1 MKTNMTTIPQTAE
14 YGSKVA
20 KENLSIHTTLET
32 THRAM
37 IGGKSREVELYHR
50 TAGYIPAGSAMI
62 YRNEHFGFTWN
73 DGRANHGQSF
83 KTLEEARARFDAIA
97 NLANA

>member
-1 MKTNMTTIPQTAE
+1 MPQTAE

-20 KENLSIHTTLET
+20 SENLSIRATLEIAS
-32 THRAM
+32 AM
-37 IGGKSREVELYHR
+37 IGGKPREVELYHR
-50 TAGYIPAGSAMI
+50 TAGYVPAGSAMI

-73 DGRANHGQSF
+73 DGRANHGQLF

-97 NLANA
+97 KLANS

>member
-1 MKTNMTTIPQTAE
+1 MTTTPQTAE

-32 THRAM
+32 TRRA
-37 IGGKSREVELYHR
+37 S
-50 TAGYIPAGSAMI
+50 
-62 YRNEHFGFTWN
+62 
-73 DGRANHGQSF
+73 HGQSF

-97 NLANA
+97 NLANS

>member
-1 MKTNMTTIPQTAE
+1 MTTIPHTAE
-14 YGSKVA
+14 FGSKVA
-20 KENLSIHTTLET
+20 KENLSIYTTLEII
-32 THRAM
+32 HAM
-37 IGGKSREVELYHR
+37 IGGKTRVVALYYR
-50 TAGYIPAGSAMI
+50 TAGYVPAGSAMI

-97 NLANA
+97 NLANS